1 MFACP
6 YAAFLRYEA
15 GMRSKTT
22 DALALGN
29 SLHLAL
35 EEGHKQ
41 PEWSLDFVGNKF
53 LTEYRR
59 IIEDEEVYVTWPKMK
74 KQEAEG
80 LEMLELFTRGIE
92 QGKIPAIPYASE
104 KEFKLPFE
112 DEIVVVGKIDRIDF
126 DDDGEYIVID
136 YKSGSREPD
145 AWFLDHD
152 LQFTTYAWAGYELFG
167 KLPKELRWH
176 HLRNGKQLVTH
187 RTMKDI
193 EELQRMLHNAL
204 EMNRRDIR
212 YRIYH
217 SQVCNW
223 CEFKGAVCDDRELET
238 QLLTQRKELLN
249 GSEQQ

>member
-1 MFACP
+1 MK
-6 YAAFLRYEA
+6 
-15 GMRSKTT
+15 SKTT

-29 SLHLAL
+29 ALHLAL
-35 EEGHKQ
+35 EEGHRQ
-41 PEWSLDFVGNKF
+41 QEWSLDFVGKLF
-53 LTEYRR
+53 LKEYRR

-80 LEMLELFTRGIE
+80 LEMLELFTYGIE
-92 QGKIPAIPYASE
+92 TGKISAKPHAVE

-126 DDDGEYIVID
+126 DGDEYIVTD
-136 YKSGSREPD
+136 YKSGAREPD
-145 AWFLDHD
+145 PWFLDHD

-187 RTMKDI
+187 RTMDDI
-193 EELQRMLHNAL
+193 ERLHTMLHNAL
-204 EMNRRDIR
+204 DMNRQGIR
-212 YRIYH
+212 YRVFH

-223 CEFKGAVCDDRELET
+223 CEFKGPVCDNKELET
-238 QLLTQRKELLN
+238 QLVTQREELLRV
-249 GSEQQ
+249 S